1 MCRLCA
7 DIKKYAGF
15 VQTSKNI
22 RVRSHLFHTIVW
34 QQILDCSNRTLQVC
48 CLPSHKVH
56 VQVMN
61 VLHRKKPPY
70 RIPLQAL
77 TTETLTAE
85 DTIEA
90 ITATIST

>member
-1 MCRLCA
+1 MAA
-7 DIKKYAGF
+7 DSAPFLEQSDPSSVLSPK
-15 VQTSKNI
+15 
-22 RVRSHLFHTIVW
+22 
-34 QQILDCSNRTLQVC
+34 LQGT
-48 CLPSHKVH
+48 H

-61 VLHRKKPPY
+61 IIELLTHVIMYYKPPY